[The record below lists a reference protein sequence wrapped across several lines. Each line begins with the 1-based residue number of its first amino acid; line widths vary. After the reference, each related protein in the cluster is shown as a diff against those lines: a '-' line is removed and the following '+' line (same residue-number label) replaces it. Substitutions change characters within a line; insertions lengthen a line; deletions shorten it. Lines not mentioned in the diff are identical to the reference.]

1 MKALLW
7 LLAVIALAVTLTL
20 AVRHTAGFV
29 LLVYPPYRIELSLS
43 LLLLLL
49 LAAFLVG
56 YALLRLSLITLRLPA
71 TVRRFK
77 QQQRR
82 DKAHAALEEGL
93 LAFFEGRY
101 AKAEKAAATALELEE
116 LPALTAVVAA
126 RAAHELKAHDR
137 RDHYLLEAERL
148 APDFPAVRLM
158 TQAELLLEQRRHQEA
173 LAALKQLSA
182 AGSKNPAAL
191 RLELKAQQMARNWD
205 QALALVT
212 QLEKRESIEPAQ
224 AELLKLNAHLENLKR
239 KAHDAVALRDYWEK
253 IPAADRLAGKM
264 ALAGALA
271 FLQFGEGEKAQEIIV
286 QSLSKRWDSEL
297 VQLFGTC
304 TSAET
309 LKQIERAEKWLPA
322 HPDDAALL
330 LALGRLCA
338 RQELWGKAQSYLE
351 ASLSLAP
358 SNDAHVAL
366 AQLLEKI
373 GRPDEACHHYR
384 QGLELVLRGQ

>member
-101 AKAEKAAATALELEE
+101 AKAEKAAAIALELEE

-173 LAALKQLSA
+173 LVALRQLSA
-182 AGSKNPAAL
+182 GGSKNPAAL

-205 QALALVT
+205 QALALVA

-239 KAHDAVALRDYWEK
+239 KALDGAALRDYWEK
-253 IPAADRLAGKM
+253 IPAADRLNGKI
-264 ALAGALA
+264 ALAGARA

-297 VQLFGTC
+297 IQLFGTC

-373 GRPDEACHHYR
+373 GA
-384 QGLELVLRGQ
+384 

>member
-173 LAALKQLSA
+173 LAALRQLSA

-205 QALALVT
+205 QTLALVA

-239 KAHDAVALRDYWEK
+239 KAFDGAALRDYWEK
-253 IPAADRLAGKM
+253 IPAADRLTGKI
-264 ALAGALA
+264 ALAGARA

-297 VQLFGTC
+297 IQLFGTC

-322 HPDDAALL
+322 HPDDATLL

-366 AQLLEKI
+366 AQLLEKM
-373 GRPDEACHHYR
+373 GQPDEACRHYR

>member
-7 LLAVIALAVTLTL
+7 LLAVIALAVALTL

-173 LAALKQLSA
+173 LVALRQLSA

-205 QALALVT
+205 QTLALVA

-239 KAHDAVALRDYWEK
+239 KALDGAALRDYWEK
-253 IPAADRLAGKM
+253 IPAADRLNGKI
-264 ALAGALA
+264 ALAGARA

-297 VQLFGTC
+297 IQLFGTC

-330 LALGRLCA
+330 LALGRMCA

-366 AQLLEKI
+366 AQLLEKM
-373 GRPDEACHHYR
+373 GRPDEACRHYR

>member
-7 LLAVIALAVTLTL
+7 LLAIIALAVTLTL

-49 LAAFLVG
+49 LGAFLVG

-173 LAALKQLSA
+173 LAALRQLSA

-205 QALALVT
+205 QALALVA

-239 KAHDAVALRDYWEK
+239 KALDGAALRDYWEK
-253 IPAADRLAGKM
+253 IPAADRLNGKI
-264 ALAGALA
+264 ALAGARA
-271 FLQFGEGEKAQEIIV
+271 FLPFGEGEKAQEIIV

-297 VQLFGTC
+297 IQLFGTC

-373 GRPDEACHHYR
+373 GRPDEACRHYR
-384 QGLELVLRGQ
+384 QGLELALRGQ